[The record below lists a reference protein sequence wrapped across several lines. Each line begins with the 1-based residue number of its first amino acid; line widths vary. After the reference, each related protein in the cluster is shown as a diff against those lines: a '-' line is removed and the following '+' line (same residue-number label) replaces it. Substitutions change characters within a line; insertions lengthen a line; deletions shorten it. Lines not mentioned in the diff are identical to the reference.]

1 MKNKLFVS
9 FTAVIICLL
18 AVVPAAAFEA
28 DDSTPGFTPVERT
41 LGLVVDYADVLTPQ
55 EESELE
61 ARLSAL
67 GIENKLEIGV
77 ITVDSYEGKSP
88 QGFADDFYDYNGYG
102 YGEND
107 DGFIIVFNTGRGDG
121 NRNIA
126 LSTHGKAIQLVN
138 DTEMNSMFDVMI
150 PWLTAEEFAIAFDV
164 FVDESEKA
172 IDISIPLYYIP
183 LSIAVGFVLA
193 FVIVK
198 VQASK
203 LNDIRKKADAS
214 DYVGNVVL
222 TSDRDR
228 FLYKKVTK
236 VPIPKQTNSSSS
248 HTGSS
253 GRSHGG
259 GSRSF

>member
-1 MKNKLFVS
+1 MMKNKLFVLL
-9 FTAVIICLL
+9 TAVIICLL

-138 DTEMNSMFDVMI
+138 DNEMNNMFDVMI

-172 IDISIPLYYIP
+172 IDISDD
-183 LSIAVGFVLA
+183 G
-193 FVIVK
+193 K
-198 VQASK
+198 VEADTTTSNQPEDTSAEPEDTSAEPEDTSAEPEDTSAEPEDTSAEPEDTQA
-203 LNDIRKKADAS
+203 NIGGKAD
-214 DYVGNVVL
+214 GNVGG
-222 TSDRDR
+222 
-228 FLYKKVTK
+228 
-236 VPIPKQTNSSSS
+236 
-248 HTGSS
+248 TG
-253 GRSHGG
+253 GIED
-259 GSRSF
+259 